1 MIKLFSMEFWMG
13 VQFFIDLVFVVFLFR
28 LVKRLRQDIETPGE
42 LNPGTDRLNHIR
54 DETIIKAHEI
64 MEIMEPLVHE
74 AESAGDSFNQQIKE
88 KKNIIK
94 NLNDALDS
102 RIISINLLLSR
113 AEALLFSQ
121 QQAPV
126 SEKAYTAFDGRNLF
140 GHANHDVFDQQNEI
154 LDLHSKGCST
164 QSIATRL
171 SIPEGEV
178 ELVINLKEKFIKMGN
193 QV

>member
-13 VQFFIDLVFVVFLFR
+13 VQFFIDLVLVVFLFW
-28 LVKRLRQDIETPGE
+28 LVKRLRQDIDAPGE
-42 LNPGTDRLNHIR
+42 LNPGTDRPNQMR
-54 DETIIKAHEI
+54 DKTIITAHEI
-64 MEIMEPLVHE
+64 MEIMESLVHD
-74 AESAGDSFNQQIKE
+74 AASAGNSFNQQIKE
-88 KKNIIK
+88 KKKIIK

-126 SEKAYTAFDGRNLF
+126 SEKTYTALDGRNLL
-140 GHANHDVFDQQNEI
+140 GHATHDVFDQQNEI
-154 LDLHSKGCST
+154 LDLHSKGCSSE
-164 QSIATRL
+164 SIAARL

-178 ELVINLKEKFIKMGN
+178 ELVIHLKEKFIKMGN